1 MLNNNP
7 WIFDI
12 NIPPKDDSAVV
23 ELMYYL
29 MIELENYVVYILVIP
44 E

>member
-1 MLNNNP
+1 MLNNNL

-12 NIPPKDDSAVV
+12 NIPPEDNSTVV

-29 MIELENYVVYILVIP
+29 MIELENYLVYILVIP